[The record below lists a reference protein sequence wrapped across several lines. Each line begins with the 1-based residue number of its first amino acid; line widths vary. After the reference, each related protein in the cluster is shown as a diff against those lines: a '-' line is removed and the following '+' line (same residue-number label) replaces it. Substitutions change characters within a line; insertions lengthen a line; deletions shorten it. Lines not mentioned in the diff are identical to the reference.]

1 MFYLPEP
8 GISEEVNG
16 ANRLETI
23 IKVII
28 EENFSV

>member
-1 MFYLPEP
+1 MLYLPEP